1 MFSEKRDGF
10 LYHITMGFNFSH
22 RSKISS
28 KTSSVLRGRMK
39 LAGLFAMSEE
49 EFEGLLASVEG
60 SERFNLL
67 RKTGVLSVAGFSKAR
82 FNARNFAGYGL
93 RMEAG
98 GLPELVDGK
107 YNYARLIQGIGR
119 EKFETLFLKNETLSD
134 AERAE
139 ECGIS
144 EEDSKKI
151 REFLNRVFI
160 QAEFASPAAG
170 VPPAA
175 VYSAVA
181 GVEIENGKPV
191 LGFFNREVWKGRYS
205 VNEKKL
211 AMYISGV
218 SEKEAAA
225 ARELIKRVGFLEQ
238 RKTTLYAALEKL
250 IAAQADYLLT
260 GEPAKR
266 RPYTQRVLAKELGV
280 HASVLNRLVS
290 NKSVQLPWGMETP
303 MSELLPSEKK
313 INREKLYA
321 IMIKH
326 PQSTDADLARLL
338 ERVSG
343 KKISRRSINQY
354 RRELIN
360 K

>member
-1 MFSEKRDGF
+1 MNH
-10 LYHITMGFNFSH
+10 YTMKFNFLHSPKNA
-22 RSKISS
+22 SL
-28 KTSSVLRGRMK
+28 LRGRMK
-39 LAGLFAMSEE
+39 LGGLFAMSEE
-49 EFEGLLASVEG
+49 EFEKLLASVEG

-67 RKTGVLSVAGFSKAR
+67 KKTGVLSVTEFSKAR

-107 YNYARLIQGIGR
+107 CDYARLIQGIGR
-119 EKFETLFLKNETLSD
+119 EKFEALFLKNETLSD

-144 EEDSKKI
+144 AEDSKKI

-160 QAEFASPAAG
+160 QAEFERPAAEL
-170 VPPAA
+170 PPRA

-181 GVEIENGKPV
+181 GVEIENGRPV
-191 LGFFNREVWKGRYS
+191 LAFFNREVWKGRYS

-218 SEKEAAA
+218 PEKEASA
-225 ARELIKRVGFLEQ
+225 ARELLKRVEFLEQ

-250 IAAQADYLLT
+250 IEAQADYLLT
-260 GEPAKR
+260 GEPANR
-266 RPYTQRVLAKELGV
+266 RPYTQRILAKELGV
-280 HASVLNRLVS
+280 HASVINRMVS
-290 NKSVQLPWGMETP
+290 NKSVQLPWGMEAP
-303 MSELLPSEKK
+303 MAELLPSEKK

-321 IMIKH
+321 LMIEN
-326 PQSTDADLARLL
+326 PEATDLELSRLL
-338 ERVSG
+338 ERATG
-343 KKISRRSINQY
+343 KKISRRSVNQY
-354 RRELIN
+354 RLELGRKN
-360 K
+360 R